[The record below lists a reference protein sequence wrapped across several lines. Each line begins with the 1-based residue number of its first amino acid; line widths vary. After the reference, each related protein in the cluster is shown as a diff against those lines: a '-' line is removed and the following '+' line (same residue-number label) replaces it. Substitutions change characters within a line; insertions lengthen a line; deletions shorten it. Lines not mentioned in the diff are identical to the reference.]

1 MERRCWAIS
10 PHWLEKNIQWRK
22 AAFKHLDKVN
32 GICEGDK
39 LTFSKSTQL
48 QKGLIVL
55 N

>member
-10 PHWLEKNIQWRK
+10 PHWLGENTHEG

-39 LTFSKSTQL
+39 LTFSKSNINYKKDSQF
-48 QKGLIVL
+48 
-55 N
+55 

>member
-1 MERRCWAIS
+1 MLGDLPSLVR
-10 PHWLEKNIQWRK
+10 EKIQWRR
-22 AAFKHLDKVN
+22 AAFKPLDKVN